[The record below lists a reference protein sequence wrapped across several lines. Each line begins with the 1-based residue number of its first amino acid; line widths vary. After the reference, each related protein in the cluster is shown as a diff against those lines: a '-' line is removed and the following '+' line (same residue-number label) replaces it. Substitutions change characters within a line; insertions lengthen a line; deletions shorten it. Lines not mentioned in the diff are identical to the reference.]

1 MIGATHFQP
10 HHRALPLGHP
20 TRIGH
25 AGGYTTSAGMA
36 RPIESES
43 ATARANRLLVGHRGW
58 AGSAAILDEQG
69 EPWGSCLAVGA
80 QTVERSLAGLLNL
93 ESGVL

>member
-20 TRIGH
+20 TRINH

-69 EPWGSCLAVGA
+69 EPWGSCLAVGGSN
-80 QTVERSLAGLLNL
+80 R
-93 ESGVL
+93 